1 MKLEIHEMKK
11 KIIISV
17 AAFAGLASLLAG
29 WFVVWPSAPSYAAG
43 AIYRQAHFDG
53 DREQYRHQGKH
64 RGHRSVARL
73 CSDRRDHSIKTVT
86 GFVEGFVNLTPEQT
100 GPWNELTQAVT
111 ESSAR
116 IGKAC
121 DEIDL
126 KAKNQITPEKLAQ
139 IERMLETGLSVVKNL
154 RPAVTNFY
162 AVLSADQKKA
172 LDGLTAR
179 RHGNNF
185 R

>member
-1 MKLEIHEMKK
+1 MKK

-17 AAFAGLASLLAG
+17 AAFAGFASLLAG

-43 AIYRQAHFDG
+43 ALYRQAHLD
-53 DREQYRHQGKH
+53 DKREQFRHHGKH
-64 RGHRSVARL
+64 RGHRAVARL
-73 CSDRRDHSIKTVT
+73 CSDRRDRSIEAVT

-100 GPWNELTQAVT
+100 GPWKELTQAVT
-111 ESSAR
+111 ESSAK
-116 IGKAC
+116 IGQAC

-126 KAKNQITPEKLAQ
+126 KANNRVTPEKLAQ
-139 IERMLETGLSVVKNL
+139 IEKMLETGLSIVKNL

-162 AVLSADQKKA
+162 AVLSDDQKKA
-172 LDGLTAR
+172 LDGLTTHR
-179 RHGNNF
+179 QDKRF